1 MKLKKIAMAL
11 ASVMLAA
18 SVCACGGNG
27 TPDATKAPEKELD
40 LSGMEFTVG
49 AYRDLSTD
57 PYNVS
62 FGIGAKEFEEKYGAK
77 VNFVIH
83 KNNEELVTAIA
94 SGDVW
99 DVQMS
104 IMSPTV
110 TVFRQDNIFEP
121 LDDYIDPDNE
131 LYTKKLMEM
140 TDVYNG
146 KTYGVSNVLMSDVLY
161 CVYNESM
168 FQDYGVKTPFEYWDE
183 NAWNWD
189 NFINMVDE
197 LKKNQLPISIQWS
210 RPFLDKRYG
219 AVWNDDY
226 TISSNYTGQE
236 QRDWLNFV
244 RTLVYDKGIG
254 NTKGQGLTPA
264 TRDTSFV
271 LQIIPHALVATA
283 NAATDDVIRYIPM
296 ASKTGELDTT
306 YIVDYSFC
314 VPVGAKS
321 IEGSVELSNY
331 MIKGCVE
338 DRTRQYKEAMS
349 EEDYELFEKSL
360 EDFYIVKD
368 VENYWHDKDIITEF
382 EKGAT
387 AAQLLSEVE
396 DKLAKAVEDHNAKV
410 EAKKN
415 GTDTSATAAAE

>member
-1 MKLKKIAMAL
+1 MKMKKIAMTL
-11 ASVMLAA
+11 AAVMLAA
-18 SVCACGGNG
+18 SVSACGGN
-27 TPDATKAPEKELD
+27 TPAPTKAPEKNLD

-77 VNFVIH
+77 VNFAIH
-83 KNNEELVTAIA
+83 KSNEDLVAAIA

-110 TVFRQDNIFEP
+110 TVFRQGGLFEP
-121 LDDYIDPDNE
+121 LDDYIDPNNE

-140 TDVYNG
+140 TDIYDG

-168 FQDYGVKTPFEYWDE
+168 FLDYGIKTPFEYWDE
-183 NAWNWD
+183 GAWNWD
-189 NFINMVDE
+189 NFINMVDD
-197 LKKNQLPISIQWS
+197 LKKNDMPISIQWS

-219 AVWNDDY
+219 VVWNDDY
-226 TISSNYTGQE
+226 TISSQYTGQE

-254 NTKGQGLTPA
+254 NSKGQGLTPA

-283 NAATDDVIRYIPM
+283 NAGTDDVIRYIPM
-296 ASKTGELDTT
+296 ASKSGELDTT
-306 YIVDYSFC
+306 YLVDYSFC

-349 EEDYELFEKSL
+349 EEDYALFEKSL

-368 VENYWHDKDIITEF
+368 VENFWHDKDLITEF
-382 EKGAT
+382 QQGAT
-387 AAQLLSEVE
+387 PAQLLSEVE
-396 DKLAKAVEDHNAKV
+396 DKLAKAVEDHNKKV
-410 EAKKN
+410 AEKKAAD
-415 GTDTSATAAAE
+415 TTSADK